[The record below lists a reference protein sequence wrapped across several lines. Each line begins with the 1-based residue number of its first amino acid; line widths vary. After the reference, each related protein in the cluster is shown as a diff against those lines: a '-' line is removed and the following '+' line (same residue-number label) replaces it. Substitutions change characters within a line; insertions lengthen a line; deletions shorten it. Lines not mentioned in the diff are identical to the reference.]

1 MDANNIQKHQKQLK
15 KKYFIIFVYNP
26 FQPDAPL
33 SAVYGWQW
41 QSDRQTAI
49 AHHISVFLVPLQ
61 REQNSLS
68 INALKTGIRR

>member
-1 MDANNIQKHQKQLK
+1 MDANNTKKHQKQFLK
-15 KKYFIIFVYNP
+15 NFIILFIIP
-26 FQPDAPL
+26 LQPDAPL

-49 AHHISVFLVPLQ
+49 VHHISVFLVPLQ
-61 REQNSLS
+61 REQISLS